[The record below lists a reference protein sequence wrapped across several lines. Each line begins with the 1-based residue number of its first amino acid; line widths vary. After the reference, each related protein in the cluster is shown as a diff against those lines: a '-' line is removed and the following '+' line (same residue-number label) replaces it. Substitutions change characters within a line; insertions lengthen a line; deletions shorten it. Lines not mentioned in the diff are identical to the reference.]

1 MKLRIRG
8 NSVRFRLQQA
18 EVRCLLERGHIEEHT
33 RLGAS
38 PEQRLTYR
46 VELSDEA
53 RTPSVSFCGSRISLT
68 LPRPAAR
75 MWAEGDGLALEEAQ
89 PIGEGDILRI
99 LLEKDLSCL
108 VHRLGEDDAD
118 AFPNPQGGG

>member
-8 NSVRFRLQQA
+8 NSVRFRLQQG
-18 EVRCLLERGHIEEHT
+18 EVRSLLDRGYVEEHT

-53 RTPSVSFCGSRISLT
+53 RAPAVSWRGNLIALT
-68 LPRPAAR
+68 LPRPAGRA
-75 MWAEGDGLALEEAQ
+75 WAESEGLALEEVQALGG
-89 PIGEGDILRI
+89 GESLRI
-99 LLEKDLSCL
+99 LLEKDLACL
-108 VHRLGEDDAD
+108 VHRSGEDDAD
-118 AFPNPQGGG
+118 AYPNPGS